1 MLAGSDFKVQQ
12 RFPKLMF
19 RHKMD
24 TSFSYRVRNVMD
36 FQKNLEFFFVV
47 LSKLYFLNLTIMT
60 LRDVSIC
67 NFNYSITLILSN
79 RLRSY
84 FIFATFL
91 TLILLL
97 VFSVKNLRFFN
108 KVNFCRK
115 KIQYVKLKRT
125 YFNKKF

>member
-97 VFSVKNLRFFN
+97 DFSVKNLRSFN

>member
-19 RHKMD
+19 KHKMD

-97 VFSVKNLRFFN
+97 DFSVKNLRSFN